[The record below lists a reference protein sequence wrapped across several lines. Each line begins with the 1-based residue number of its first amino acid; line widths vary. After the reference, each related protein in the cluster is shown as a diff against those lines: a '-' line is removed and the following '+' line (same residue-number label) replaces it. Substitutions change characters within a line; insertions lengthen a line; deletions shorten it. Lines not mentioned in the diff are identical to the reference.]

1 MLNQWWVLL
10 VVLVSLSVQAENSE
24 FADIELTDFKKGN
37 RITMDDLDSTK
48 PTYVKLWATWCKP
61 CMEQMPHFA
70 RLQHKFA
77 DKVNII
83 AVNINI
89 NEDSNKIAEVIKRYE
104 LTMPVWL
111 DNEGQLAVALGL
123 TGTPYSVL
131 INTDGEMVYN
141 THESD
146 EKLDRLLGML
156 AKGQKL
162 QSTTPDAISGEQRQA
177 LLKPW
182 QQGEHLLF
190 FTATWCDWYLLDTRP
205 EMASKCKQ
213 AQTGLNTLQ
222 QRLPAQA
229 WHGVVNHLWTD
240 QQALQDFTTQYNLQL
255 PFSIDTGGVLF
266 NAFNIRSIP
275 TLLKLKD
282 GKILLRVTD
291 FTDTE
296 QVIQQLSGQ

>member
-1 MLNQWWVLL
+1 MLVRILYL
-10 VVLVSLSVQAENSE
+10 ITTALFSLSGQAQSYNDIALQQ
-24 FADIELTDFKKGN
+24 FDTADQVTLGS
-37 RITMDDLDSTK
+37 LDPDK
-48 PTYVKLWATWCKP
+48 PIYLKMWATWCKP
-61 CMEQMPHFA
+61 CMEQMPHFSK
-70 RLQHKFA
+70 LQHKFA

-89 NEDSNKIAEVIKRYE
+89 NEDSNKIAEVIKRYG

-111 DNEGQLAVALGL
+111 DNEGQLGVALGL

-131 INTDGEMVYN
+131 INTDGKVVYS

-146 EKLDRLLGML
+146 DKLDRFISML

-162 QSTTPDAISGEQRQA
+162 QNATTDVISTQQKQV
-177 LLKPW
+177 LLQPW

-190 FTATWCDWYLLDTRP
+190 FTATWCDWYLLDSRP

-213 AQTGLNTLQ
+213 AQMGLNALQ
-222 QRLPAQA
+222 QRLPAQP

-240 QQALQDFTTQYNLQL
+240 QQALQDFTTQYNMQL
-255 PFSIDTGGVLF
+255 PFSIDTAGVLF

-282 GKILLRVTD
+282 GKILIRVTD
-291 FTDTE
+291 FTDE
-296 QVIQQLSGQ
+296 DVVVQQLSGQ